1 MTGLEPCLFR
11 EWDSLHWGLRIA
23 KVEGSRLTPES
34 VVSIRSWCES
44 HAIDCVY
51 FLADDDPGTH
61 RLAESAGY
69 RRVDTRVTLERE
81 PEESPA
87 GGKGVVRPFDPHD
100 LPVLCRIARSSHH
113 ATRFYRDGRFPGPK
127 CDDLYET
134 WIRKSCGGEAQA
146 VFVAAPDG
154 PPVGYVTCELEE
166 PAEGKIGLMAVDEAF
181 RGKGLGRA
189 LVLEALRWF
198 GSRSVRRVSVITQ
211 GDEGGARR
219 FYESC
224 SFVVCSV
231 QVWYHGWLREAS
243 A

>member
-1 MTGLEPCLFR
+1 MTGPEPCRFR
-11 EWDSLHWGLRIA
+11 EWDSRHWGLRIA
-23 KVEGSRLTPES
+23 QVEGSRLTPKS
-34 VVSIRSWCES
+34 AASIRSWCES
-44 HAIDCVY
+44 RAIDCVY
-51 FLADDDPGTH
+51 FLADDDPETL
-61 RLAESAGY
+61 RLAEGAGY

-81 PEESPA
+81 PEASPA
-87 GGKGVVRPFDPHD
+87 GAEGIVRLFEPND

-154 PPVGYVTCELEE
+154 PAKGYLTCHLDE
-166 PAEGKIGLMAVDEAF
+166 PAEGKIGLMAVAEDA

-189 LVLEALRWF
+189 LVREALRWF
-198 GSRSVRRVSVITQ
+198 GARSVRRVSVVTQ

-224 SFVVCSV
+224 RFAVCSV